1 MMRRCTLVVATLVC
15 FTGCAAP
22 QSRAPLPPFRD
33 PALTLQGASETIVPG
48 KTARDAL
55 AANLGPANT
64 VRFASGFEVWI
75 YSMKTAAGQSSAT
88 SPAELVLLLDPSGVV
103 QKVRI
108 KPAYAP

>member
-1 MMRRCTLVVATLVC
+1 MRCCTLVVATLVC
-15 FTGCAAP
+15 FAGCAAP
-22 QSRAPLPPFRD
+22 QSRAPFRD

-55 AANLGPANT
+55 AANLGPATT

-88 SPAELVLLLDPSGVV
+88 SPAELVLLLDPAGVV